1 MKILAALVAMASVVA
16 MVFMLAP
23 ERHDPAAY
31 ARAEADIARYEAE
44 AQRAR
49 LDAER
54 DAQLAPVYT
63 AMSALF
69 YVLLG
74 VATTSGVGY
83 MVALLVIDARR
94 QAVRAQ
100 MVLPTQDG
108 RVPIP
113 VAMLP
118 TASLAA
124 LGANAAAKQ
133 LSVADQ
139 PLDRALTFEAQ
150 IVPALPERVEA

>member
-1 MKILAALVAMASVVA
+1 MKILAALVAMAAAVA
-16 MVFMLAP
+16 LVFMLAP

-31 ARAEADIARYEAE
+31 ARADAQIARYEAE

-54 DAQLAPVYT
+54 DAQLAPLYT
-63 AMSALF
+63 AMSAFF
-69 YVLLG
+69 YIALG
-74 VATTSGVGY
+74 VSITGGLAYVFTL
-83 MVALLVIDARR
+83 MVIDARR

-100 MVLPTQDG
+100 MVLPTADG

-124 LGANAAAKQ
+124 LGANAAVKQ
-133 LSVADQ
+133 LAVADQ
-139 PLDRALTFEAQ
+139 PLDRALTFEAA
-150 IVPALPERVEA
+150 IVPALPEPVEV